1 MVRRK
6 RGKKI
11 IESMCFFPKSTRRF
25 SSQNR
30 EKTVKK
36 TGPIIWTKM
45 SLQRSSLLV
54 LLNIFLSFFSL
65 FSINVQSFYYL
76 LFIYFLGT
84 VQRSIPNQLDFWLF
98 ILFLLFFSSI
108 FLMFFFFFLLHL
120 FWVLFIYIYINGMSI
135 HSSIH
140 NFFNKNIVYYFLFF
154 IGHVSKFI

>member
-1 MVRRK
+1 MFGRVDFREDGKKEKKKRKNKKWKLFGGYLVRRK

-11 IESMCFFPKSTRRF
+11 IESMCFFPESTRRF
-25 SSQNR
+25 SSQNG

-54 LLNIFLSFFSL
+54 LLNIFLSYFSL

-98 ILFLLFFSSI
+98 ILFLFSFFPQ
-108 FLMFFFFFLLHL
+108 FFFFFTSS
-120 FWVLFIYIYINGMSI
+120 VLGSLYIYIYIYI
-135 HSSIH
+135 
-140 NFFNKNIVYYFLFF
+140 Y
-154 IGHVSKFI
+154 

>member
-11 IESMCFFPKSTRRF
+11 IESMCFFGEFTRRF

-30 EKTVKK
+30 EK

-54 LLNIFLSFFSL
+54 LLNIFLSFCSL

-98 ILFLLFFSSI
+98 ILFLFSFFPQN
-108 FLMFFFFFLLHL
+108 FFFFLLHL
-120 FWVLFIYIYINGMSI
+120 FWVLYIYIYIKRIQEVSYC
-135 HSSIH
+135 
-140 NFFNKNIVYYFLFF
+140 FFNCQK
-154 IGHVSKFI
+154 

>member
-11 IESMCFFPKSTRRF
+11 KESMCFFPESTRRF
-25 SSQNR
+25 SSQNG

-98 ILFLLFFSSI
+98 ILFLFSFFPQK
-108 FLMFFFFFLLHL
+108 FFFFLLHL
-120 FWVLFIYIYINGMSI
+120 FWVLFIYIYILMECPSI
-135 HSSIH
+135 VPYTI
-140 NFFNKNIVYYFLFF
+140 FL
-154 IGHVSKFI
+154 IKI

>member
-1 MVRRK
+1 
-6 RGKKI
+6 
-11 IESMCFFPKSTRRF
+11 MCFLRESTRRF

-54 LLNIFLSFFSL
+54 LLNIFLSFCSL

-84 VQRSIPNQLDFWLF
+84 VQRSIPNQPDFWLF
-98 ILFLLFFSSI
+98 ILFLFSFFPQ
-108 FLMFFFFFLLHL
+108 FFFFLLHL
-120 FWVLFIYIYINGMSI
+120 FWVLYIYIYIYINGMSI

-154 IGHVSKFI
+154 IGHVSEFI

>member
-11 IESMCFFPKSTRRF
+11 IESMCFFPESTRRF
-25 SSQNR
+25 SSQNG

-98 ILFLLFFSSI
+98 ILFLFSFFPQ
-108 FLMFFFFFLLHL
+108 FFFFTSS
-120 FWVLFIYIYINGMSI
+120 VLGSLYIYIYILMECPSI
-135 HSSIH
+135 VPYTI
-140 NFFNKNIVYYFLFF
+140 FFNKNIVYYFLFF